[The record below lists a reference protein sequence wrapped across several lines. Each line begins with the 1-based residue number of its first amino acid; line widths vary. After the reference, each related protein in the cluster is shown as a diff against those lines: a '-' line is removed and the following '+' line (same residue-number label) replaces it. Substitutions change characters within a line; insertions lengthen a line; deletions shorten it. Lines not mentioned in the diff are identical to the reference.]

1 MKIMQEVSPEEILPS
16 QNFLKEKTVRYI
28 FECISNGRL
37 DDLPPTPLVRKNEAG
52 KLIAIDGHN
61 LIAVRLFRNE
71 PIKVIIAKS
80 PQDGLPPTTEA
91 NTERNREL
99 AEKFDTVLEHRDR
112 VEQEG
117 IKSFFELIQKYPEL
131 FNEGAR

>member
-1 MKIMQEVSPEEILPS
+1 MQEISPEVILPS

-28 FECISNGRL
+28 FNCIAKGRL
-37 DDLPPTPLVRKNEAG
+37 DDLPPTPLVRKDETG

-71 PIKVIIAKS
+71 PISVMVADS
-80 PQDGLPPTTEA
+80 PGGGLPPTTEA
-91 NTERNREL
+91 NIERNQEL
-99 AEKFDTVLEHRDR
+99 AEKFDTILEERDR

-117 IKSFFELIQKYPEL
+117 IRSFYDLIQKYPEI
-131 FNEGAR
+131 FNESAR

>member
-1 MKIMQEVSPEEILPS
+1 MQEISPEVILPS

-28 FECISNGRL
+28 FDCLSKGL
-37 DDLPPTPLVRKNEAG
+37 VDDLPPTPLARKDEAG
-52 KLIAIDGHN
+52 RLVAIDGHN

-71 PIKVIIAKS
+71 PVEVIIASS

-91 NTERNREL
+91 NIERNREL
-99 AEKFDTVLEHRDR
+99 AEKFDTVLEDRNR

-117 IKSFFELIQKYPEL
+117 ITSFFDLIHKYPDL
-131 FNEGAR
+131 FNEGAK